1 MVETVIFKLI
11 IDVFSFL
18 FLDDIDNFINLNTA
32 IDLHKNFGHFTKVQR
47 RHYAGKIY
55 YLLFSISRQAYS
67 SYVSAF
73 QKHGLIN
80 LLIWLIGVKSN

>member
-55 YLLFSISRQAYS
+55 Y
-67 SYVSAF
+67 F
-73 QKHGLIN
+73 QYHAKHTLVMLARFKN
-80 LLIWLIGVKSN
+80 MV